1 MLRQQPQPVIK
12 SNHGC
17 PPGKSMLENLT
28 PSEVRVV
35 GTGSKMSSSVIESN
49 DKWTT
54 TASTLGFL
62 CLYILS
68 FGDPVAHG
76 GL

>member
-1 MLRQQPQPVIK
+1 
-12 SNHGC
+12 
-17 PPGKSMLENLT
+17 MLENLT

-35 GTGSKMSSSVIESN
+35 GTGSKMSSRVIESN

-68 FGDPVAHG
+68 FGDPVAHR